1 MDFSIFFNNLDGFID
16 EKYLINKKKFTRKGK
31 FTLKNIIHFILIQKG
46 RSNVIEAYEFCM
58 NFKNNICESVAAS
71 AIG

>member
-1 MDFSIFFNNLDGFID
+1 MDFSIFFNNLDAFID
-16 EKYLINKKKFTRKGK
+16 EKYLIDKKKFTRKCK

-58 NFKNNICESVAAS
+58 NFKNNICESVTAS